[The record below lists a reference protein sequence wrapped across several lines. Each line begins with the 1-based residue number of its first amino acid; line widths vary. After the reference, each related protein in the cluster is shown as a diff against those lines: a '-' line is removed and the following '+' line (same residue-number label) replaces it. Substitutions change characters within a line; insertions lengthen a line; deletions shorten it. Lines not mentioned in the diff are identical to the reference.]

1 MPLFQRLFS
10 SDGFMPH
17 GHCFLWNP
25 GLIWLHVTSD
35 ALIALAYYSIPITLV
50 YFVRRR
56 QDLAFSSIFL
66 CFAVFIISCGT
77 THLLEIWN
85 IWHPTYWLTGVV
97 KAFTALVSL
106 GTAILLVRLV
116 PQALQLPSPGQL
128 RGVNEALRREIAD
141 RTAAVEE
148 TEILN
153 EELRQQA
160 ERLAATNRELEAFTY
175 TVSHDLRAPLRHIRG
190 FAEILEEENGPALT
204 LQGRAHLAKISK
216 AALRLDALI
225 DDLLNL
231 SRVSRTEIRLTR
243 VPTGRLVREVI
254 QELQHDTQNRKIT
267 WRIEPLPDVEA
278 DPGLLKQVWA
288 NLLSN
293 AVKYTGQRPEARIE
307 ISARDSGD
315 LHEFRVRDNGAG
327 FDMQYAGKLF
337 GIFERLHREEF
348 EGTGVGLANVRRIVD
363 RHGGTT
369 WAQGEVGIG
378 ATFYFTLPKR
388 ADSAPRP

>member
-1 MPLFQRLFS
+1 
-10 SDGFMPH
+10 MPH

-35 ALIALAYYSIPITLV
+35 ALIALAYYSIPITLI

-66 CFAVFIISCGT
+66 CFAVFIVSCGS

-85 IWHPTYWLTGVV
+85 IWHPTYWLTGFV

-106 GTAILLVRLV
+106 GTAILLVGLIPR
-116 PQALQLPSPGQL
+116 ALQLPSPHQL
-128 RGVNEALRREIAD
+128 REANEALRREIAD

-148 TEILN
+148 TELLN

-204 LQGRAHLAKISK
+204 PQAKGHLAKITK
-216 AALRLDALI
+216 AARRMDALI

-243 VPTGRLVREVI
+243 VKSGRMVREVI
-254 QELQHDTQNRKIT
+254 QELEQDIEGRKIV
-267 WRIEPLPDVEA
+267 WQIDPLPDVEA

-293 AVKYTGQRPEARIE
+293 AVKYTGQRAEARIE
-307 ISARDSGD
+307 IGARENGN
-315 LHEFRVRDNGAG
+315 LHEFRVRDNGVG

-363 RHGGTT
+363 RHGGGT
-369 WAQGEVGIG
+369 WAEGQVGVG
-378 ATFYFTLPKR
+378 ATFYFTLPKK
-388 ADSAPRP
+388 AGSSPQP

>member
-1 MPLFQRLFS
+1 
-10 SDGFMPH
+10 MPH

-35 ALIALAYYSIPITLV
+35 ALIALAYYSIPLTLI

-66 CFAVFIISCGT
+66 CFAVFIVSCGT
-77 THLLEIWN
+77 THLLDIWN
-85 IWHPTYWLTGVV
+85 IWHPTYWLTGLV

-106 GTAILLVRLV
+106 GTAILLVGLI
-116 PQALQLPSPGQL
+116 PQALQLPSPQQL
-128 RGVNEALRREIAD
+128 REANEALRREIAD

-148 TEILN
+148 TEMLN

-160 ERLAATNRELEAFTY
+160 ERLAAANRELEAFTY

-190 FAEILEEENGPALT
+190 FADILGEETGAALT
-204 LQGRAHLAKISK
+204 PQAKGHLAKITK
-216 AALRLDALI
+216 AARRMDALI

-231 SRVSRTEIRLTR
+231 SRVSRTEIRLSR
-243 VPTGRLVREVI
+243 VKTGRMVREVI
-254 QELQHDTQNRKIT
+254 QELQQDMEGRKIV
-267 WRIEPLPDVEA
+267 WQIDPLPDVEA
-278 DPGLLKQVWA
+278 DPGLLKQVWT

-293 AVKYTGQRPEARIE
+293 AVKYTGQRVEARIE
-307 ISARDSGD
+307 IGARENGN
-315 LHEFRVRDNGAG
+315 LHEFRVRDNGVG

-363 RHGGTT
+363 RHGGGT
-369 WAQGEVGIG
+369 WAEGEVGVG
-378 ATFYFTLPKR
+378 ATFYFTLPKKSG
-388 ADSAPRP
+388 A

>member
-1 MPLFQRLFS
+1 
-10 SDGFMPH
+10 MPH

-35 ALIALAYYSIPITLV
+35 ALIALAYYSIPITLI

-66 CFAVFIISCGT
+66 CFAVFIVSCGS

-85 IWHPTYWLTGVV
+85 IWHPTYWLTGFV

-106 GTAILLVRLV
+106 GTAILLVGLIPR
-116 PQALQLPSPGQL
+116 ALQLPSPHQL
-128 RGVNEALRREIAD
+128 REANEALRREIAD

-148 TEILN
+148 TELLN

-190 FAEILEEENGPALT
+190 FADILGEETGAALT
-204 LQGRAHLAKISK
+204 PQAKGHLAKITK
-216 AALRLDALI
+216 AARRMDALI

-243 VPTGRLVREVI
+243 VKSGRMVREVI
-254 QELQHDTQNRKIT
+254 QELEQDIEGRKIV
-267 WRIEPLPDVEA
+267 WQIDPLPDVEA

-293 AVKYTGQRPEARIE
+293 AVKYTGQRAEARIE
-307 ISARDSGD
+307 IGARENGN
-315 LHEFRVRDNGAG
+315 LHEFRVRDNGVG

-363 RHGGTT
+363 RHGGGT
-369 WAQGEVGIG
+369 WAEGQVGVG
-378 ATFYFTLPKR
+378 ATFYFTLPKK
-388 ADSAPRP
+388 AGSSPQP